1 MKTNK
6 PRIAQ
11 SELGRIR
18 RAMSTAENAISEYL
32 WLSLM
37 NVEDP
42 QARHLLAEAFRK
54 SSHTIFADISDAIMA
69 CDIVV
74 G

>member
-1 MKTNK
+1 MKDNT
-6 PRIAQ
+6 PRITQ

-37 NVEDP
+37 NVEDEK
-42 QARHLLAEAFRK
+42 ARHKLADAFRK
-54 SSHTIFADISDAIMA
+54 SSHTIFSDISDAIMA

>member
-1 MKTNK
+1 MNQK
-6 PRIAQ
+6 PKILQ

-37 NVEDP
+37 NVQNP
-42 QARHLLAEAFRK
+42 MARHKLADAFRY
-54 SSHTIFADISDAIMA
+54 SSHNLFGRISEAIGE
-69 CDIVV
+69 CEIVP
-74 G
+74 

>member
-1 MKTNK
+1 MNTK
-6 PRIAQ
+6 PKILQ

-37 NVEDP
+37 NVEDEK
-42 QARHLLAEAFRK
+42 ARHKLGDAFHK
-54 SSHTIFADISDAIMA
+54 SSHTIFSDISDAIMA
-69 CDIVV
+69 CEIVV